1 MKLSGYVMSL
11 YKRYKCIKRMD
22 ENGLTLVEVLASV
35 VLLTIIITI
44 FLNVFIQSAKTN
56 TTSEEVVD
64 ATYLAQTEMEQI
76 YIKSTE
82 TKYSERENAF
92 GNLGYRSLSSE
103 DEWLI
108 FEKELDEDYVAKI
121 KLQNHSMEVAE
132 NMNRLIVTVHD
143 KSAPSKTQ
151 AQMESIL
158 VWEADVE

>member
-64 ATYLAQTEMEQI
+64 ATYIAQTEMERI
-76 YIKSTE
+76 YSKSLALE
-82 TKYSERENAF
+82 HNKPENGIRELDY
-92 GNLGYRSLSSE
+92 NLLSSE
-103 DEWLI
+103 GEWL
-108 FEKELDEDYVAKI
+108 
-121 KLQNHSMEVAE
+121 
-132 NMNRLIVTVHD
+132 
-143 KSAPSKTQ
+143 
-151 AQMESIL
+151 
-158 VWEADVE
+158 